1 MPQLTFRVDDELAE
15 RVERVTKEMQAHP
28 SFAGLDITRT
38 NVLKLLITR
47 GLAITEPEHFG
58 TIAGMT
64 REESR
69 KLLATEAHRL
79 AKLAERFEV
88 PLEVL
93 RDLDADT

>member
-15 RVERVTKEMQAHP
+15 RVERVTKEMQKHP

-47 GLAITEPEHFG
+47 GLAITEPEYFAKITG
-58 TIAGMT
+58 LN

-69 KLLATEAHRL
+69 VLLKTESSRLARL
-79 AKLAERFEV
+79 AKGFAM
-88 PLEVL
+88 
-93 RDLDADT
+93 DADVWEDD

>member
-15 RVERVTKEMQAHP
+15 RVERVTEKMQKHP

-47 GLAITEPEHFG
+47 GLAITEPEYFN
-58 TIAGMT
+58 TITGMN

-69 KLLATEAHRL
+69 VLLRDEAARLDRL
-79 AKLAERFEV
+79 AKYFRA
-88 PLEVL
+88 
-93 RDLDADT
+93 DADVFEDD